1 MTIVLLAKEPIP
13 GKVKTRLHPPL
24 TLDDA
29 ARIAAAAIDDTLEV
43 LSGVPAASRVIAFD
57 GENVPAAARD
67 YRVLKQTDGPLD
79 ERLAAV
85 FDALAGKPVL
95 LVGMDT
101 PQLTAE
107 MIAPVVGPWPD
118 GVDAWFGPATDGGWW
133 ALALR
138 EARGDLL
145 RGVPTSRADTGDLQL
160 ERLRQ
165 AGLGVGM
172 LPMLT
177 DVDEIADAVAVARLA
192 PGSRFAR
199 AVEQAV
205 AKAGVSR

>member
-1 MTIVLLAKEPIP
+1 VVLLAKEPVP
-13 GKVKTRLHPPL
+13 GRVKTRLHPPL
-24 TLDDA
+24 SLEDA
-29 ARIAAAAIDDTLEV
+29 ARIAAAAIDDTLDV
-43 LSGVPAASRVIAFD
+43 LAGVPAAARVLAFD
-57 GENVPAAARD
+57 GENAPAGARD
-67 YRVLKQTDGPLD
+67 YRMLRQTEGPLD
-79 ERLAAV
+79 VRLGAV
-85 FDALAGKPVL
+85 FDALAGRPVL

-101 PQLTAE
+101 PQLTAD
-107 MIAPVVGPWPD
+107 MIAPALGPWPD

-145 RGVPTSRADTGDLQL
+145 RGVPTSRSDTGDLQL
-160 ERLRQ
+160 ARLRD
-165 AGLGVGM
+165 AGLGVAM

-177 DVDEIADAVAVARLA
+177 DVDDIDDAVAVARLT

-205 AKAGVSR
+205 AAAGASR

>member
-1 MTIVLLAKEPIP
+1 MLLAKEPIP
-13 GKVKTRLHPPL
+13 GTVKTRLHPPL

-57 GENVPAAARD
+57 GENVPAAARG
-67 YRVLKQTDGPLD
+67 YRVLTQTDGPLD

-107 MIAPVVGPWPD
+107 MIAPVLGAWPD
-118 GVDAWFGPATDGGWW
+118 GIDAWFGPATDGGWW

-192 PGSRFAR
+192 PGSRFAQ

-205 AKAGVSR
+205 AEAGVSR